1 MDFSLVDKIYK
12 SRKTILDILDSR
24 GYNSTPY
31 RKFSPAEIERMIS
44 KPNSLMMD
52 LNLRDATAEGKSVRV
67 IYFLERLKQ
76 RVPKTIAKLLGEDE
90 NLTIDP
96 ETTEVIVLTN
106 DEIGDVFNNEAIKAY
121 NKHYNDVSLKI
132 SFFEILHLSALN
144 PLQHVRVP
152 KHDLVAKEDHD
163 ALLASLYTAKSNLPI
178 IRFHED
184 PIARCMGLVPGDI
197 VKITRPSPTA
207 GEYILYRVCMP

>member
-24 GYNSTPY
+24 GFNSTPY

-52 LNLRDATAEGKSVRV
+52 LKMRDTTLENSVRV

-132 SFFEILHLSALN
+132 S
-144 PLQHVRVP
+144 
-152 KHDLVAKEDHD
+152 
-163 ALLASLYTAKSNLPI
+163 
-178 IRFHED
+178 
-184 PIARCMGLVPGDI
+184 
-197 VKITRPSPTA
+197 
-207 GEYILYRVCMP
+207 